1 MAASEFFFITNPE
14 PMKQGVRIEEA
25 KYDAV
30 RIAIIEN
37 LRAHGSMT
45 STQLGYLVE
54 DQLQENFDGPVM
66 WYYTNVKLDMEA
78 CGEILRVP
86 MTMPQL
92 ISLSDES
99 RDY

>member
-1 MAASEFFFITNPE
+1 MATSEFFFATSSE
-14 PMKQGVRIEEA
+14 PMKPGVRIEEA

-37 LRAHGSMT
+37 LRTHGSMT
-45 STQLGYLVE
+45 FTQLGDLVE
-54 DQLQENFDGPVM
+54 DQLQKNFDGSVM

-86 MTMPQL
+86 KSKPQL

-99 RDY
+99 QD